1 MTWVLWLAAL
11 ATAGDPPTDPKAP
24 KPLPPKVVTEIQ
36 VIPAMV
42 QGTVKLVLA
51 GRDGDRV
58 YIDGWNAGSLPVETE
73 LAEGPHIFRVEGE
86 KGKHEVSI
94 YVTPA
99 AGKVTEVDL
108 SVPVAAP
115 TVPPATP

>member
-11 ATAGDPPTDPKAP
+11 AGAGDPPPDPKDP

-42 QGTVKLVLA
+42 QGQVKLVMP

-58 YIDGWNAGSLPVETE
+58 FIDGWNAGSLPLETE

-99 AGKVTEVDL
+99 AGKITEVDL
-108 SVPVAAP
+108 SAPVAAP
-115 TVPPATP
+115 VPAPVP